1 MGEANKHAEKVI
13 EKLLPD
19 FLKKSGF
26 YTVVATDLNGNYI
39 YVNDVFKKRF
49 SFMGIDF
56 MGQPFGLTLHPD
68 DIETANQAA
77 YTCIHEP
84 EKKVSLQLR
93 KPDIKAG
100 RYYWTQWEFSLLRDS
115 EGNGMGIL
123 CMGHDITDYK
133 NVQSAYKENEIRY
146 DLLVQHSQVLMWA
159 GNAQGVFT
167 YASPSW
173 EKEVG
178 YKPSQVVG
186 QRFQQFV
193 HPEDVPICAEALQT
207 ALAAKNSI
215 TGLQYRVKHGNGKYR
230 WHEATLTPLYET
242 DGSLLQIVGV
252 SRDITDEKKKEKLL
266 QESIRELKLS
276 EGKLKAIYNS
286 INYGLLLISPDYKIL
301 SFNKQAGK
309 NAEIVFGKTMKEND
323 SIMEFVIPETRDVFM
338 QDSQIALKGETSRRE
353 FQVKGHWFEFVFS
366 SVYADKHKL
375 LGFFMSVIS
384 INDRKKAEDTR
395 QELIVAKE
403 SANFKQAF
411 LANMSHEIRTPL
423 TAIVGFADLLERT
436 PLNDIQRDYLHS
448 IVQSS
453 KNLNGIVNDILDLS
467 KIEAGKMELKSQLF
481 PLRNL
486 VHEAEELF
494 KSLCNKQ
501 IQFDSFVDS
510 TLPEYIVADENRIRQ
525 IINNLLSNAIKFT
538 EKGSIAMKI
547 EAPDRAMKSDDLIIK
562 ISISDTGKG
571 IDPQMLGKLF
581 IPFSQIDDS
590 QTRQNVGTGLG
601 LSISRELATML
612 GGEIG
617 VNSEPG
623 SGSVFWFSFL
633 AKEAHPTEIK
643 SNIKKSVKDMA
654 VKPLRILPVDD
665 METNRKFFSLALSS
679 MGNTVDVAANG
690 EEAIKTFEPGKYDLV
705 FMDIQ
710 MPVMDGI
717 TATKLLREKYDNLPP
732 IVGLSANA
740 FEGDRE
746 KYMNQGLDEYLTK
759 PITVQKFMDFIHS
772 LFSEQKP

>member
-1 MGEANKHAEKVI
+1 MSHYKRLTDI
-13 EKLLPD
+13 EVQNLLPD
-19 FLKKSGF
+19 FLINSGI
-26 YTVVATDLNGNYI
+26 YSVVATDLNGNYI
-39 YVNDVFKKRF
+39 FVNELFRKRF
-49 SFMGIDF
+49 AFMGIDF
-56 MGQPFGLTLHPD
+56 IGRPFSVTVHPD
-68 DIETANQAA
+68 DTETANQAA

-93 KPDIKAG
+93 KPDNYAG
-100 RYYWTQWEFSLLRDS
+100 NYYWTQWEFSLFRDS

-123 CMGHDITDYK
+123 CIGHDITDYI
-133 NVQSAYKENEIRY
+133 NVQTAYKENEIRY

-159 GNAQGVFT
+159 GNAQGIFT

-193 HPEDVPICAEALQT
+193 HPEDVSICAEALQT
-207 ALAAKNSI
+207 ALVAKNSI
-215 TGLQYRVKHGNGKYR
+215 TGIQFRVKHGNGKYR
-230 WHEATLTPLYET
+230 WHEATLTPLYES
-242 DGSLLQIVGV
+242 DGTLLQVVGV
-252 SRDITDEKKKEKLL
+252 SRNINDLKKKEKLL
-266 QESIRELKLS
+266 QESILKLKLS
-276 EGKLKAIYNS
+276 EGKLRAIYNS

-301 SFNKQAGK
+301 SFNKQARK

-366 SVYADKHKL
+366 PVYADKYKL
-375 LGFFMSVIS
+375 LGFFMSALS

-403 SANFKQAF
+403 SADFKQAF

-423 TAIVGFADLLERT
+423 TAIIGFADLLEKT
-436 PLNDIQRDYLHS
+436 QLDDSQRDYLNFILHS
-448 IVQSS
+448 G
-453 KNLNGIVNDILDLS
+453 KNLSSIINDILDLS
-467 KIEAGKMELKSQLF
+467 KIEAGKMEIKSRLF

-494 KSLCNKQ
+494 KSLCKKP
-501 IQFDSFVDS
+501 IEFESFLDH
-510 TLPEYIVADENRIRQ
+510 TLPDYFVADENRIRQ

-538 EKGSIAMKI
+538 KKGSISMRI
-547 EAPDRAMKSDDLIIK
+547 ETLDRAVESDDLTIK
-562 ISISDTGKG
+562 VSISDTGKG
-571 IDPQMLGKLF
+571 IDPRMFDKLF

-590 QTRQNVGTGLG
+590 QTRKHVGTGLG
-601 LSISRELATML
+601 LSICRELATML

-617 VNSEPG
+617 VNSQPG
-623 SGSVFWFSFL
+623 SGSDFWFTFL

-654 VKPLRILPVDD
+654 VKPLRILLVDD

-679 MGNTVDVAANG
+679 LGNTVDLATNG
-690 EEAIKTFEPGKYDLV
+690 EEALKAFEPGKYDLV

-740 FEGDRE
+740 FQGDRE
-746 KYMNQGLDEYLTK
+746 KYMKQGLDEYLTK
-759 PITVQKFMDFIHS
+759 PITVQKFMDFIHN